1 MGVVAKFGG
10 SSVANSEQFKKVK
23 DIVTSNPSRKVIVVS
38 ALGKKNPEDSK
49 ITDLLYLLHAHLK
62 YNVSYTPV
70 WEMITTRFNQVKEDL
85 GDEAI
90 EIIIPVINTGV
101 VIAVKG
107 CESYDEIKAQ
117 LEEGKETK
125 GIVVVITGGQAASA
139 EYRVITEEDLKK

>member
-1 MGVVAKFGG
+1 MKLVKRLSLFAVVVAFVLTLA
-10 SSVANSEQFKKVK
+10 SCSKVSQK
-23 DIVTSNPSRKVIVVS
+23 YAD
-38 ALGKKNPEDSK
+38 K
-49 ITDLLYLLHAHLK
+49 INKAAEAGEA
-62 YNVSYTPV
+62 YTLA
-70 WEMITTRFNQVKEDL
+70 QVKEDL

-107 CESYDEIKAQ
+107 CKSYDEIKTQ

-125 GIVVVITGGQAASA
+125 GIVVVIAGGQATSA

>member
-1 MGVVAKFGG
+1 MKLVKRLSLFAVVVAFVLTLA
-10 SSVANSEQFKKVK
+10 SCSKVSQK
-23 DIVTSNPSRKVIVVS
+23 YAD
-38 ALGKKNPEDSK
+38 K
-49 ITDLLYLLHAHLK
+49 INKAAEEGEA
-62 YNVSYTPV
+62 YTLA
-70 WEMITTRFNQVKEDL
+70 QVKEDL

>member
-1 MGVVAKFGG
+1 MKKLFAILVAL
-10 SSVANSEQFKKVK
+10 VL
-23 DIVTSNPSRKVIVVS
+23 VVS
-38 ALGKKNPEDSK
+38 LASCSK
-49 ITDLLYLLHAHLK
+49 VSQK
-62 YNVSYTPV
+62 YADKVNEAAEAGECYTLA
-70 WEMITTRFNQVKEDL
+70 QVKEDL

-117 LEEGKETK
+117 LDEGKETK
-125 GIVVVITGGQAASA
+125 GIIIVIAGGEAKSA